1 MRTISADV
9 KILTP
14 GGRELRGLLIEGK
27 TYCRARDLAEGL
39 GYVVKWQPGLV
50 TISGGAREIRQDTD
64 LRLPSGATAT
74 LLDRYLADTPL
85 AGLGDEFCI
94 GEAYWRVN
102 AVFACAVACHES
114 AFGRSQIARDKK
126 NLFGFMAFD
135 RDPYDSAK
143 SYHTYA
149 ESIDDFN
156 LLISRQYL
164 HPTGAFYNGPN
175 IAGIG
180 KRYATDAKWP
190 EKVLRHCRAILDLER
205 RE

>member
-14 GGRELRGLLIEGK
+14 GGIELRGILIEGK
-27 TYCRARDLAEGL
+27 TYTRARDLAEGL
-39 GYVVKWQPGLV
+39 GYVVEWEPGFV
-50 TISGGAREIRQDTD
+50 TISQTVREIGLDTD

-74 LLDRYLADTPL
+74 LLDSYLADTPL
-85 AGLGDEFCI
+85 AGLGDEFRI
-94 GEAYWRVN
+94 GEGYWRVN

-114 AFGRSQIARDKK
+114 NFGQSRIAQDKK
-126 NLFGFMAFD
+126 NLFGFGAFD
-135 RDPYDSAK
+135 SDPYVNAK
-143 SYHTYA
+143 SYHTYV
-149 ESIDDFN
+149 ESIDDFY

-164 HPTGAFYNGPN
+164 HPTGAYYDGPN